1 MPKNIYLKNRMKYK
15 AYLVEENEGKY
26 NGQIKELEMSSL
38 DDGNVIIKVHYSSL
52 NYKDALAS
60 SGAKGVVRSYPF
72 VPGIDVAGEI
82 IESSNPEF
90 VAGDNV
96 VATGYKIGM
105 SVYGG
110 FGELVQ
116 LPAKWVLKLP
126 DALNSFDSMC
136 YGTAGITAAAC
147 VKKIVDADVSNEL
160 PVLVSGAT
168 GGVGSVSVGILAKL
182 GYEVHAISGKQDEI
196 ETLKTMGASKV
207 ILRDDYTNE
216 PAKALDKAIYGGA
229 VDTVGGEI
237 LAKMISMVANHGVV
251 SCCGN
256 VAGAMFTS
264 SVFPFILRGV
274 QLSGID
280 SAESSLTLKKE
291 LWNLLSDQW
300 SLNLTDHTKTI
311 QIDGI
316 GDEVKKILEGNQVGR
331 VVIKHGD

>member
-1 MPKNIYLKNRMKYK
+1 MKYK
-15 AYLVEENEGKY
+15 AYLVEENEGKHI
-26 NGQIKELEMSSL
+26 GRVKELEMPDL
-38 DDGNVIIKVHYSSL
+38 ENGNVIIKVHYSSL

-60 SGAKGVVRSYPF
+60 SGVKGVVKSYPF

-82 IESSNPEF
+82 IETSNSEF
-90 VAGDNV
+90 SVGDNV

-105 SVYGG
+105 SVFGG

-116 LPAKWVLKLP
+116 LPSKWVLKLP
-126 DALNSFDSMC
+126 AELNSFDSMC

-147 VKKIVDADVSNEL
+147 VKKIVDANVSNEL

-168 GGVGSVSVGILAKL
+168 GGVGSISVGILSKL
-182 GYEVHAISGKQDEI
+182 GYQVHAISGKQDKI
-196 ETLKTMGASKV
+196 ETLKSMGASEI
-207 ILRDDYTNE
+207 ILRDEFTNE
-216 PAKALDKAIYGGA
+216 PVKALDKAIYSGA

-237 LAKMISMVANHGVV
+237 LAKIISMVANQGVV

-280 SAESSLTLKKE
+280 SAESSLVLKKE
-291 LWNLLSDQW
+291 LWSLLSNEW
-300 SLNLTDHTKTI
+300 SLNLIDHINTI

-316 GDEVKKILEGNQVGR
+316 GDEVKKILNGNQVGR

>member
-1 MPKNIYLKNRMKYK
+1 MKYK
-15 AYLVEENEGKY
+15 AYLVEENEGKHS
-26 NGQIKELEMSSL
+26 GQVKEIEMPSL

-60 SGAKGVVRSYPF
+60 SGVKGVVKSYPF

-82 IESSNPEF
+82 IETSNSEF
-90 VAGDNV
+90 SVGDNV

-105 SVYGG
+105 SVFGG

-116 LPAKWVLKLP
+116 LPSKWVLKLP
-126 DALNSFDSMC
+126 TELNSFDSMC

-147 VKKIVDADVSNEL
+147 VKKIVDANVSNEL

-168 GGVGSVSVGILAKL
+168 GGVGSISVGILSKL
-182 GYEVHAISGKQDEI
+182 GYQVHAISGKQDKI
-196 ETLKTMGASKV
+196 ETLKSMGASEI
-207 ILRDDYTNE
+207 ILRDEFTNE
-216 PAKALDKAIYGGA
+216 PVKALDKAIYGGA

-237 LAKMISMVANHGVV
+237 LAKIISMVANQGVV

-280 SAESSLTLKKE
+280 SAESSLVLKKE
-291 LWNLLSDQW
+291 LWNLLSNEW
-300 SLNLTDHTKTI
+300 SLNLTDHIKTI

-316 GDEVKKILEGNQVGR
+316 GDEVKKILNGNQVGR

>member
-1 MPKNIYLKNRMKYK
+1 MKYK
-15 AYLVEENEGKY
+15 AYLVEENEGKHS
-26 NGQIKELEMSSL
+26 GQVKEIEMPSL

-60 SGAKGVVRSYPF
+60 SGVKGVVKSYPF

-82 IESSNPEF
+82 IETSNSEF
-90 VAGDNV
+90 SVGDNV

-105 SVYGG
+105 SVFGG

-116 LPAKWVLKLP
+116 LPSKWVLKLP
-126 DALNSFDSMC
+126 AELNSFDSMC

-147 VKKIVDADVSNEL
+147 VKKIVDSNVSNEL

-168 GGVGSVSVGILAKL
+168 GGVGSISVGILSKL
-182 GYEVHAISGKQDEI
+182 GYQVHAISGKQDKI
-196 ETLKTMGASKV
+196 ETLKSMGASEI
-207 ILRDDYTNE
+207 ILRDEFTNE
-216 PAKALDKAIYGGA
+216 PIKALDKAIYGGA

-237 LAKMISMVANHGVV
+237 LAKIISMVANQGVV

-280 SAESSLTLKKE
+280 SAESSLVLKKE
-291 LWNLLSDQW
+291 LWNLLSNEW
-300 SLNLTDHTKTI
+300 SLNLTDHIKTI

-316 GDEVKKILEGNQVGR
+316 GDEVKKILNGNQVGR